1 MNQNFFKQYVSTL
14 GTGNEVDFET
24 AIKNGFASDGGL
36 FVPKEI
42 PKIKKDEL
50 ERWSELEFVE
60 LASEILSLYIDES
73 LINRD
78 DLVMLLNN
86 SYKEFSHP

>member
-14 GTGNEVDFET
+14 GTADEVDFET

-42 PKIKKDEL
+42 PKITKDEL
-50 ERWSELEFVE
+50 ERWSELE
-60 LASEILSLYIDES
+60 
-73 LINRD
+73 
-78 DLVMLLNN
+78 LLN
-86 SYKEFSHP
+86 